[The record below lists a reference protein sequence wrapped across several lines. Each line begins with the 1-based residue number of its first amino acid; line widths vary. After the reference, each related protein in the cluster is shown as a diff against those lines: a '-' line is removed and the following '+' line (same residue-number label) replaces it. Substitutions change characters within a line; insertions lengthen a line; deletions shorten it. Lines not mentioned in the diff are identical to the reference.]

1 LHLKTTNKPNKKQC
15 HFGIL
20 WEERIDAFDNTP
32 VSCSTFRRDH
42 VIRKSHE
49 EKTVE
54 VEERVEEVLRQ
65 GQKELQETKTKHK
78 RELAKVNMHL
88 QMIFFEFFFFNS

>member
-1 LHLKTTNKPNKKQC
+1 LHLKTTNKPKKKRG

-20 WEERIDAFDNTP
+20 WAERIDAFDNTP

-42 VIRKSHE
+42 LIRKSHE

-54 VEERVEEVLRQ
+54 VEERVEEVLKQ

-78 RELAKVNMHL
+78 KELAKVNIL
-88 QMIFFEFFFFNS
+88 

>member
-1 LHLKTTNKPNKKQC
+1 MLHLKTTNKLNKKQC

-20 WEERIDAFDNTP
+20 WAERIDAFDNTP
-32 VSCSTFRRDH
+32 VLCSTFRRDH

-78 RELAKVNMHL
+78 RELAKVNIYL
-88 QMIFFEFFFFNS
+88 QMKIVLNS